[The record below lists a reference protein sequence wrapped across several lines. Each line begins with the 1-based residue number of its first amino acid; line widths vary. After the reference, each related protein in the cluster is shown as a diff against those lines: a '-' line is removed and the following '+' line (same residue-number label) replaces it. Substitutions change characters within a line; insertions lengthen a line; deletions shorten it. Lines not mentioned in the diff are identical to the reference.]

1 MSILEQTTLR
11 GVYERAL
18 SMMPMPIFGESLKK
32 TITEKEKSIIF
43 ESSEKLERALT
54 EIEKLSSFES

>member
-1 MSILEQTTLR
+1 
-11 GVYERAL
+11 
-18 SMMPMPIFGESLKK
+18 MMPMPIFGESLKK